1 MNNKKDNHNFYQNT
15 FNKVHASDELVRKVK
30 SMTKDNAKRK
40 IYTLRKVLCVAAAA
54 VFLFVA
60 SNIVTYAA
68 TGETWIEMITVRVN
82 FNGEDKDIDFTKR
95 TYENGNVSYE
105 MTIPVEDKDGKV
117 EDYTI
122 KLADETKEGYEYSGV
137 DGIDAIQ
144 TYSPKLVEENGKI
157 YLVDDDMKVKEDI
170 TEDFADGKA
179 TVTVKSALFEEHNVV
194 YTAEGTIGDYT
205 VKAVDS
211 EADNAETYID
221 KE

>member
-1 MNNKKDNHNFYQNT
+1 MNNNKDNHNFYQNT

-68 TGETWIEMITVRVN
+68 TGETWIEMITVN
-82 FNGEDKDIDFTKR
+82 IKINGENKDMDVAKITD
-95 TYENGNVSYE
+95 ENGNLSYE
-105 MTIPVEDKDGKV
+105 MTIPAENKDGEMADFSFK
-117 EDYTI
+117 I
-122 KLADETKEGYEYSGV
+122 ADETRDGYEYK
-137 DGIDAIQ
+137 GIEGIEIQ

-170 TEDFADGKA
+170 TEDFADGEA
-179 TVTVKSALFEEHNVV
+179 TVTVESALFGEFDVV
-194 YTAEGTIGDYT
+194 YKAEGTIDDYT
-205 VKAVDS
+205 VYAVDS
-211 EADNAETYID
+211 EDSTAETYID